1 VTDTLLDKADA
12 LMRRRG
18 FNANLKPAE
27 TSDALP
33 EIQEL
38 SGDDTPSAPL
48 AMELNEDEDKET
60 ALQSAPALSTAEE
73 CLEPA
78 QSTDSTDPA
87 TANPDI
93 PPLAPDIPTLTDI
106 VQTGTP
112 APSTP
117 FTETEQATLES
128 HQALDRWL
136 EEALPQAVAAAL
148 DNLKDRLI
156 HELRERAR
164 VEVLPETLRHPP
176 TMPPPA

>member
-1 VTDTLLDKADA
+1 MTDTLLDKADA

-78 QSTDSTDPA
+78 QSGHPHTHRYRTNRHASA
-87 TANPDI
+87 EH
-93 PPLAPDIPTLTDI
+93 PLHRNRTSHPRITP
-106 VQTGTP
+106 GT
-112 APSTP
+112 
-117 FTETEQATLES
+117 
-128 HQALDRWL
+128 
-136 EEALPQAVAAAL
+136 
-148 DNLKDRLI
+148 
-156 HELRERAR
+156 
-164 VEVLPETLRHPP
+164 
-176 TMPPPA
+176 